1 MLQESFYDPYD
12 DEELVKKMS
21 DYERKKK
28 QYANL
33 YCRRQR
39 MEDSICKHMGT
50 KNAGTATGTQCALAA
65 ARQIMQNPTYAH
77 SGLQSFDE
85 RVGFVVGSSYT
96 CRCLR
101 MHAWL

>member
-1 MLQESFYDPYD
+1 MLQESFYGPYD

-39 MEDSICKHMGT
+39 MEDSICKNMGT
-50 KNAGTATGTQCALAA
+50 NVLLQRADRCFQENHRGGRAKGRKIKNSMVLEEYLTARDSGKVRCA
-65 ARQIMQNPTYAH
+65 
-77 SGLQSFDE
+77 D
-85 RVGFVVGSSYT
+85 
-96 CRCLR
+96 
-101 MHAWL
+101 